1 MKQTVFWKKA
11 RKVLINKYAITLYV
25 FAVLFVFVGEQSLIN
40 QISRKREIRKTQQEI
55 EQIKAETQAAN
66 NLLQSLED
74 KDSLERFA
82 REQYRMHAED
92 EVVYLVEE

>member
-40 QISRKREIRKTQQEI
+40 QISRKIEIHQTKQEI
-55 EQIKAETQAAN
+55 EKIKAETTKAN
-66 NLLQSLED
+66 NLLQSLES
-74 KDSLERFA
+74 KDSLERYA
-82 REQYRMHAED
+82 REQYRMHTED
-92 EVVYLVEE
+92 EVVYIVD

>member
-1 MKQTVFWKKA
+1 MEQTNFWKKV

-25 FAVLFVFVGEQSLIN
+25 FAVLFIFVGEQSLIN
-40 QISRKREIRKTQQEI
+40 QVSRRREIRKTQQEI

-92 EVVYLVEE
+92 EVVYIVEE

>member
-1 MKQTVFWKKA
+1 MEQTNFWKKV

-25 FAVLFVFVGEQSLIN
+25 FAVLFIFVGEQSLIN
-40 QISRKREIRKTQQEI
+40 QVSRKREIRKTQQEI
-55 EQIKAETQAAN
+55 EQIKADTQAAN

>member
-1 MKQTVFWKKA
+1 MEQTNFWKKV

-25 FAVLFVFVGEQSLIN
+25 FAVLFIFVGEQSLIN
-40 QISRKREIRKTQQEI
+40 QVSRKREIRKTQQEI